1 MEDKQIP
8 KYLQNIAEKN
18 EKIGQ
23 LVVEI
28 ESIKKQS
35 EIDRVEK
42 DKALEV
48 KNKWYEKYKQ
58 VKRNYEVAKK
68 QAAYFQRKAIVL
80 PSEIKARIR
89 YLFRLIIYG
98 N

>member
-1 MEDKQIP
+1 MIKPEKVISKLTSDLITKDKE
-8 KYLQNIAEKN
+8 LRRALE
-18 EKIGQ
+18 
-23 LVVEI
+23 
-28 ESIKKQS
+28 QS

-68 QAAYFQRKAIVL
+68 QAAYFQKKAIVL
-80 PSEIKARIR
+80 PCEIKARIR

>member
-35 EIDRVEK
+35 EVDRVEK

-68 QAAYFQRKAIVL
+68 QAAYFQRRAFVL
-80 PSEIKARIR
+80 PVRFKERIA
-89 YLFRLIIYG
+89 YILRLIFLR
-98 N
+98 